1 MARNNLQNKHF
12 FFVFSCFLG
21 EQRQVRSERGAQ
33 YTRDGEGTE
42 IVSSAPFPVV
52 PVPRFT
58 LASRLVSLKI
68 AKK

>member
-1 MARNNLQNKHF
+1 M
-12 FFVFSCFLG
+12 
-21 EQRQVRSERGAQ
+21 RSERGVQ

-52 PVPRFT
+52 RVSRFT